1 MKKIYFFH
9 RRKIFFAV
17 AASVWFLRSSKFQ
30 IVCRKNK
37 KRTLLLKLRFCEKDT
52 KFLQNHHLRFV
63 KSTVEISQNFVALS
77 EYMNFIIQKFIHSK
91 KVQNKKNCVSKEV
104 SNSTEKCMLVWYIP
118 RLKTSK
124 VSSIFCLCTYQLGA
138 LEVSVL
144 KS

>member
-77 EYMNFIIQKFIHSK
+77 EYMNFIIQKFIAK
-91 KVQNKKNCVSKEV
+91 KFRIKKIVSQKRLATVQRNACLFGTSPGLKLQKFPVFFACV
-104 SNSTEKCMLVWYIP
+104 P
-118 RLKTSK
+118 TS
-124 VSSIFCLCTYQLGA
+124 
-138 LEVSVL
+138 
-144 KS
+144 